1 MILRPPR
8 STRTDT
14 LFPYTT
20 LFRSCCTLGAHFADK
35 DDEQRVSAFVVQL
48 DETTWQFH
56 PGRSL
61 RKKDWIEKD
70 EDGERK
76 TVAIDV
82 DGQSAGILHK
92 RAEFRKENWTEG
104 DGWALHG
111 LALGHR
117 RNRLATKPDDVWP
130 LPPRTPHP

>member
-35 DDEQRVSAFVVQL
+35 DDEERVSAFVDQL

-56 PGRSL
+56 PGRSV

-76 TVAIDV
+76 TLAIDV
-82 DGQSAGILHK
+82 DGQSACIFHN
-92 RAEFRKENWTEG
+92 RADFRTENWTEG
-104 DGWALHG
+104 AD
-111 LALGHR
+111 R
-117 RNRLATKPDDVWP
+117 KSTRLNSS
-130 LPPRTPHP
+130 H